1 MASLAA
7 MRSST
12 ASGLRASRA
21 ARPSARAAPLRPTGL
36 PLLRRAAVIRRFKEN
51 DTEAEARMRR
61 TEEAIRKPEETIQEA
76 ARNAGNAVGNAVGDI
91 KDKVT
96 GKAQADVNRVAE
108 TVDYAGAGKGYS
120 AEAVKVPFWMPAFTR
135 RREVF
140 VGRIAMLGFLATCA
154 LETFTAQHLGPIRQV
169 QLWSGLSDSSV
180 VAITLA
186 IIAYNVVGGLGP
198 WSPTFSPENLRDLA
212 KRPTGP
218 PTDFPSPPVTQPTDF
233 SFGQWLG
240 ISGWG
245 FTKRN
250 ELFHGRLAMLG
261 FFFAFINELR
271 TGRGAMGQVAGYLGV
286 APDNAFYS
294 AALNGFVLFTALD
307 LAKRPAGPP
316 TDFPSAPVTQPTDF
330 SFGQWLGVSSW
341 GFTKR
346 NELFTGRLAMLGFF
360 FAFVNEL
367 RFGRGAMG
375 QVAGYLGVAPDNAF
389 YAAALNGFFLFTA
402 LGNTAAEDD
411 VCEFG
416 LRDT

>member
-1 MASLAA
+1 
-7 MRSST
+7 MRST
-12 ASGLRASRA
+12 ASSLRASRA
-21 ARPSARAAPLRPTGL
+21 ARPSAPAAPLRPAAL
-36 PLLRRAAVIRRFKEN
+36 PLLRRAAIIRRFKES
-51 DTEAEARMRR
+51 DAEAEERMRR
-61 TEEAIRKPEETIQEA
+61 AEEVIRKQEAGIQEA
-76 ARNAGNAVGNAVGDI
+76 ARKAGDTVGDV
-91 KDKVT
+91 KDKVK

-286 APDNAFYS
+286 APDNAFYA
-294 AALNGFVLFTALD
+294 AALNGFVLFTALMVGASI
-307 LAKRPAGPP
+307 L
-316 TDFPSAPVTQPTDF
+316 FPS
-330 SFGQWLGVSSW
+330 
-341 GFTKR
+341 
-346 NELFTGRLAMLGFF
+346 RL
-360 FAFVNEL
+360 
-367 RFGRGAMG
+367 
-375 QVAGYLGVAPDNAF
+375 Q
-389 YAAALNGFFLFTA
+389 
-402 LGNTAAEDD
+402 GNTAAEDD
-411 VCEFG
+411 I
-416 LRDT
+416 